1 MRCPACQHENPPE
14 DRFCGGCG
22 SPLSRSCPS
31 CNAPNPPNDA
41 FCGKCGARLESA
53 VAEPS
58 HVEPTAAQARDA
70 ERRQLT
76 VLFCDLAGSTQ
87 LSSHLDPE
95 DWREVVRGYQ
105 QRAGEVIGRFD
116 GHVAQYLGDG
126 ILAYFGFPQA
136 HEDDAERALR
146 AGLGIVSRLEALNE
160 RLERQQGLRL
170 RVRVGVH
177 TGPVVVGEMGDG
189 ARTETLAMGETTNLA
204 ARLQD
209 QAEPDTVVM
218 SPATLRLVQGIFVTQ
233 EFGERSLKG
242 IAEPVRVIQV
252 VRATGVRSR
261 LDVAAAAGLTPL
273 VGRDQE
279 LGLLDDRWA
288 QVKDGWG
295 QAVLISGEAGIGKSR
310 LVQAF
315 RERIA
320 EQPHTWLECR
330 CSPYTQDSALY
341 PVQELTHQVL
351 AWRAED
357 PVEEKLARLEAGLE
371 VAGFDLDEAVPP
383 MAAFHGIP
391 LPEHYPALTLSP
403 EAQRRKTLELLAEW
417 LLRLGQ
423 QQPSILL
430 MEDLHW
436 IDPSTLELLGQ
447 VLEQVPRANV
457 LLLCTFRPDFEP
469 PWGARSHV
477 TPLLLSRLTRAQL
490 GDLIRK
496 AARGRDVP
504 DAWVDEIVRRSDG
517 VPLFAEELT
526 KAVLESNPP
535 PPKGAEVP
543 TLHIP
548 ETLQDSLTAR
558 IDQLGPVKEIAQL
571 ASILGREFAYDL
583 LLKVSPLNEERLR
596 RALAD
601 AVTEELFYQRGTP
614 PDASY
619 LFKHALIRDAAY
631 QSMLRRTREQHHR
644 RVAQTLTERM
654 SGVAEAQ
661 PEVVAHHWDE
671 AGEAE
676 RAGEWW
682 SRAGDK
688 ALTTAAASEAERCY
702 ERGVRAIRELP
713 ESQGNTARELELQI
727 GLGAAMNASRGYGSP
742 DVGRVWERVHELA
755 SAIDSRPHL
764 AVASAGL
771 SAHLTVHGQIAEGI
785 AFADRAIEIA
795 EEVGDEDLLL
805 HAMTPA
811 MIAHIYA
818 GRPLEVVGLGER
830 ALPLLRFEAAGRNI
844 LQFGIDQ
851 ESAVLS
857 YLAVAN
863 VLLGHLD
870 EALRQAEKAIEQA
883 RRSGHA
889 NSLCLVLI
897 FGGVWVRLHR
907 GELSEVLS
915 LSEETLELAESY
927 GLPLWAGVAR
937 VVRGVTLAVHRGDSA
952 GAEAAREGLAMTAA
966 TGMQAAAPHFLRII
980 AEAELHLGRV
990 DAALEAVAG
999 GLSVAE
1005 ATGQHFVDA
1014 YLHGVRGEALRE
1026 RDPEGAEAAFRQG
1039 LEIARQQ
1046 SAKSPELRVATEL
1059 ARLWRDQGRGAE
1071 ARSLLAPV
1079 YEWFSEGLDTPLLQN
1094 AKALL
1099 EELA

>member
-1 MRCPACQHENPPE
+1 
-14 DRFCGGCG
+14 
-22 SPLSRSCPS
+22 
-31 CNAPNPPNDA
+31 
-41 FCGKCGARLESA
+41 
-53 VAEPS
+53 
-58 HVEPTAAQARDA
+58 
-70 ERRQLT
+70 
-76 VLFCDLAGSTQ
+76 
-87 LSSHLDPE
+87 
-95 DWREVVRGYQ
+95 
-105 QRAGEVIGRFD
+105 VIGRFD

-160 RLERQQGLRL
+160 RLDRQHGLRL

-218 SPATLRLVQGIFVTQ
+218 SPATLRLVQGIFVTR
-233 EFGERSLKG
+233 ELGERSLKG

-330 CSPYTQDSALY
+330 CSPYTQDSTLY
-341 PVQELTHQVL
+341 PVEELHRQGL
-351 AWRAED
+351 AWRPED

-417 LLRLGQ
+417 LLRLGRQ
-423 QQPSILL
+423 QHSILL

-436 IDPSTLELLGQ
+436 LDPSTLELLGQ

-496 AARGRDVP
+496 AAGGRDVP

-535 PPKGAEVP
+535 PPEGGEAP

-558 IDQLGPVKEIAQL
+558 IDELGPVKEIAQL
-571 ASILGREFAYDL
+571 ASVLGREFAYDL
-583 LLKVSPLNEERLR
+583 LLKVSPLDEERLR

-644 RVAQTLTERM
+644 RVAQTLTERVPR
-654 SGVAEAQ
+654 VAEAQ

-671 AGEAE
+671 AGEAQQ
-676 RAGEWW
+676 AIEWW
-682 SRAGDK
+682 SRAGEK
-688 ALTTAAASEAERCY
+688 ALTTLAASEAERSY
-702 ERGVRAIRELP
+702 GRGVRAIRELP
-713 ESQGNTARELELQI
+713 ESPENTARELELQI
-727 GLGAAMNASRGYGSP
+727 GLGAAMHVSRGWGSP
-742 DVGRVWERVHELA
+742 DVRPVWERVHELA
-755 SAIDSRPHL
+755 SAIDSRPNL
-764 AVASAGL
+764 ALATVGLAS
-771 SAHLTVHGQIAEGI
+771 HLTVHGQTEEGI
-785 AFADRAIEIA
+785 AVADQAIEIA
-795 EEVGDEDLLL
+795 EEIGDEDLLL
-805 HAMTPA
+805 LGLTQGMMARA
-811 MIAHIYA
+811 YA

-830 ALPLLRFEAAGRNI
+830 AVPLLGREAGGRSI
-844 LQFGIDQ
+844 HHLGADPVG
-851 ESAVLS
+851 SVLS
-857 YLAVAN
+857 YLAMAN
-863 VLLGHLD
+863 AVLGHLD
-870 EALRQAEKAIEQA
+870 EALRWAEKAIEQA
-883 RRSGHA
+883 RRIGHP
-889 NSLCLVLI
+889 NSLCVALVI
-897 FGGVWVRLHR
+897 GATGTRAHR
-907 GELSEVLS
+907 RELRSELLS
-915 LSEETLELAESY
+915 LSEETLELAETY

-937 VVRGVTLAVHRGDSA
+937 AVRGVALAIHMGDPA
-952 GAEAAREGLAMTAA
+952 GAEAAREGLAMAGA
-966 TGMQAAAPHFLRII
+966 TGTRAGASLFLRFI
-980 AEAELHLGRV
+980 AEAELRLGRV
-990 DAALEAVAG
+990 DAALEAVASA
-999 GLSVAE
+999 LAVAE
-1005 ATGQHFVDA
+1005 ATGQHFEDA

-1026 RDPEGAEAAFRQG
+1026 RDPEEAEAALRQG
-1039 LEIARQQ
+1039 LEIARHQ

-1059 ARLWRDQGRGAE
+1059 ARLWRDQGRSAE

-1094 AKALL
+1094 AEALL

>member
-1 MRCPACQHENPPE
+1 
-14 DRFCGGCG
+14 
-22 SPLSRSCPS
+22 
-31 CNAPNPPNDA
+31 
-41 FCGKCGARLESA
+41 
-53 VAEPS
+53 
-58 HVEPTAAQARDA
+58 
-70 ERRQLT
+70 
-76 VLFCDLAGSTQ
+76 
-87 LSSHLDPE
+87 
-95 DWREVVRGYQ
+95 
-105 QRAGEVIGRFD
+105 
-116 GHVAQYLGDG
+116 
-126 ILAYFGFPQA
+126 
-136 HEDDAERALR
+136 
-146 AGLGIVSRLEALNE
+146 
-160 RLERQQGLRL
+160 
-170 RVRVGVH
+170 
-177 TGPVVVGEMGDG
+177 MGDD

-218 SPATLRLVQGIFVTQ
+218 SAATLRLVQGIFVTR
-233 EFGERSLKG
+233 ELGERALKG
-242 IAEPVRVIQV
+242 IAEPVHLIQA

-261 LDVAAAAGLTPL
+261 LDLAAAAGLTPL
-273 VGRDQE
+273 VSRDQE

-288 QVKDGWG
+288 QVKEGWG

-341 PVQELTHQVL
+341 PILELHRQGL

-371 VAGFDLDEAVPP
+371 MAGFDLDEAVPA

-403 EAQRRKTLELLAEW
+403 EAQRRKTLEVLAEW

-436 IDPSTLELLGQ
+436 LDPSTLELLGQ

-457 LLLCTFRPDFEP
+457 LLLFTFRPDFEP

-535 PPKGAEVP
+535 PPEGGEAP

-571 ASILGREFAYDL
+571 ASVLGREFSYDL
-583 LLKVSPLNEERLR
+583 LLKVSPIDEERLR

-644 RVAQTLTERM
+644 RVAQTLIERM
-654 SGVAEAQ
+654 PDVAAQ
-661 PEVVAHHWDE
+661 PEVVAHHFAE

-713 ESQGNTARELELQI
+713 ESQENAARELELQI
-727 GLGAAMNASRGYGSP
+727 GLGAAMHGSRGWGSP
-742 DVGRVWERVHELA
+742 HVRPVWDRVHELA

-764 AVASAGL
+764 ALASAGL
-771 SAHLTVHGQIAEGI
+771 SVHLTSHGQIGEGT
-785 AFADRAIEIA
+785 ALADRAIEIA
-795 EEVGDEDLLL
+795 DEIGDEDLLL
-805 HAMTPA
+805 PGLVQAMFA
-811 MIAHIYA
+811 RAYA
-818 GRPLEVVGLGER
+818 GRPLEAVGLGER
-830 ALPLLRFEAAGRNI
+830 ALPLLRLEAAGR
-844 LQFGIDQ
+844 GIRQLGTDQ
-851 ESAVLS
+851 ESAGLGF
-857 YLAVAN
+857 LAMAN
-863 VLLGHLD
+863 GLLGHLD
-870 EALRQAEKAIEQA
+870 EALRQGQRAIEQA
-883 RRSGHA
+883 RRTGHA
-889 NSLCLVLI
+889 NSLCLALV
-897 FGGVWVRLHR
+897 FGGATVRFYR
-907 GELSEVLS
+907 REPSEILS

-927 GLPLWAGVAR
+927 GIPVWVGVAR
-937 VVRGVTLAVHRGDSA
+937 VVRGAIRAFHMGDPA
-952 GAEAAREGLAMTAA
+952 GAEAAREGLAMAA
-966 TGMQAAAPHFLRII
+966 AAGMQVGASTLLRGI
-980 AEAELHLGRV
+980 AEAELRLGRV

-999 GLSVAE
+999 GLSLAE
-1005 ATGQHFVDA
+1005 ATGEHCEDT
-1014 YLHGVRGEALRE
+1014 YLHGLRGEALRE
-1026 RDPEGAEAAFRQG
+1026 RDPEEAEAVFRQG

-1071 ARSLLAPV
+1071 ARSLLVPV
-1079 YEWFSEGLDTPLLQN
+1079 YEWFTEGLDTPLLQD